1 MKALPAGS
9 GNDAETGGVTVNS
22 SAPAEPAV
30 GGSIVRRVTAALALL
45 AVAVWMGG
53 LLALGAL
60 AAPAVFGTV
69 PLPLSAD
76 AMTLVFQRFDLV
88 ATACAA
94 IVLATEAA
102 AMMARLQYRSVDRA
116 RGVVSVVAAVLAV
129 LQGVRISPRI
139 AELHAGGALR
149 GAGPAGRELAHLHD
163 LAEACGQ
170 AQLVLLA
177 AAVVLHVVALSTP
190 EGRGRRSRRLVA

>member
-1 MKALPAGS
+1 M
-9 GNDAETGGVTVNS
+9 
-22 SAPAEPAV
+22 APV
-30 GGSIVRRVTAALALL
+30 VRRVTAALALL
-45 AVAVWMGG
+45 AVGVWMGG

-60 AAPAVFGTV
+60 AAPVVFGMV

-88 ATACAA
+88 AMACAA
-94 IVLATEAA
+94 IVMATEAA
-102 AMMARLQYRSVDRA
+102 AAVARLPYRRA
-116 RGVVSVVAAVLAV
+116 DGARVIVSVFAAALAV

-149 GAGPAGRELAHLHD
+149 GAGAAGRELAHLHD

-190 EGRGRRSRRLVA
+190 EGRGRPERRPVA

>member
-1 MKALPAGS
+1 MQASPTAS
-9 GNDAETGGVTVNS
+9 RNEAETRGTTVSSSTAVEAARIGGV
-22 SAPAEPAV
+22 
-30 GGSIVRRVTAALALL
+30 VRRTTAALALL
-45 AVAVWMGG
+45 AVGVWMGG

-76 AMTLVFQRFDLV
+76 AMTLAFQRFDLV
-88 ATACAA
+88 AMGCAA
-94 IVLATEAA
+94 IVMATEAVVA
-102 AMMARLQYRSVDRA
+102 VARLPYRRVDIA
-116 RGVVSVVAAVLAV
+116 RVVVSVLAAALAV

-149 GAGPAGRELAHLHD
+149 GAGAAGRELAHLHD

-190 EGRGRRSRRLVA
+190 EARGRSSGQLVA